1 MDNMAEEIIDL
12 RDRIEKM
19 RIQIEIEATEQIPVD
34 ATLELHQKTSNSNIS
49 LSMENKKSLPNQNY
63 DIKNNSENLKY
74 SEQNNNK
81 NFIKNETFPSVSL
94 SVKNP
99 VSSKILI
106 LLVTLQILSNIGIL
120 YFLYLGME

>member
-1 MDNMAEEIIDL
+1 MAEEIIDL

-19 RIQIEIEATEQIPVD
+19 RIQIENEATEQISVD
-34 ATLELHQKTSNSNIS
+34 IPLEVHKKIKNSNIS
-49 LSMENKKSLPNQNY
+49 LSMENKNNFPNQNFEV
-63 DIKNNSENLKY
+63 KNDSKNSHNIDKND
-74 SEQNNNK
+74 NNI
-81 NFIKNETFPSVSL
+81 FARNETFPAVSL

>member
-1 MDNMAEEIIDL
+1 MADEIIDL

-19 RIQIEIEATEQIPVD
+19 RIEIENEGTKEFSIDSP
-34 ATLELHQKTSNSNIS
+34 LKIHQTTSNSNIS
-49 LSMENKKSLPNQNY
+49 LSMENKNSFPNQNFKV
-63 DIKNNSENLKY
+63 KNDSDKLKVTENK
-74 SEQNNNK
+74 SNK
-81 NFIKNETFPSVSL
+81 SFTRKESFPAVSL

-106 LLVTLQILSNIGIL
+106 LLVTLQIFSNIGIL

>member
-1 MDNMAEEIIDL
+1 MAEEIIDI

-19 RIQIEIEATEQIPVD
+19 RIQIENEAAEQISVD
-34 ATLELHQKTSNSNIS
+34 TPPEVNQKTANSNIS
-49 LSMENKKSLPNQNY
+49 LSMKNKNSFPNQNFEV
-63 DIKNNSENLKY
+63 KNDS
-74 SEQNNNK
+74 K
-81 NFIKNETFPSVSL
+81 NFSNIEQKDRDAIKKTENFPSVSL

-106 LLVTLQILSNIGIL
+106 LLVTLQILSNIGSL

>member
-1 MDNMAEEIIDL
+1 MADEIIDL

-19 RIQIEIEATEQIPVD
+19 RIQIENEATDQISVD
-34 ATLELHQKTSNSNIS
+34 APAEVHQKTSNSNIS
-49 LSMENKKSLPNQNY
+49 LSMENKNSFPNQNFEV
-63 DIKNNSENLKY
+63 KNDS
-74 SEQNNNK
+74 K
-81 NFIKNETFPSVSL
+81 NFDNIKEKNSNTFTKNETFPAVSL

-99 VSSKILI
+99 VSSKVLI

>member
-1 MDNMAEEIIDL
+1 MAEEIIDL

-19 RIQIEIEATEQIPVD
+19 RIQIENEATEQISVD
-34 ATLELHQKTSNSNIS
+34 VPLEVHKKTSNSNIS
-49 LSMENKKSLPNQNY
+49 LSIENKNSFPNQNFEV
-63 DIKNNSENLKY
+63 KNDSENSDNL
-74 SEQNNNK
+74 NNK
-81 NFIKNETFPSVSL
+81 NFIKNETFPALSL

-106 LLVTLQILSNIGIL
+106 LLVTLQILSNVGIL

>member
-1 MDNMAEEIIDL
+1 MAEEIIDL

-19 RIQIEIEATEQIPVD
+19 RIEIENEGTEQVSVD
-34 ATLELHQKTSNSNIS
+34 SPIQIHQKTSNSNIS
-49 LSMENKKSLPNQNY
+49 LSMENKNSFPNQNFNVNN
-63 DIKNNSENLKY
+63 DSDKFDNTGKKNNKS
-74 SEQNNNK
+74 SSR
-81 NFIKNETFPSVSL
+81 NETFPAVSL

-99 VSSKILI
+99 VSSKILT

>member
-1 MDNMAEEIIDL
+1 MAEEIIDL

-19 RIQIEIEATEQIPVD
+19 RIQIENEATEQISVD
-34 ATLELHQKTSNSNIS
+34 SSIELQQKNSNSNIT
-49 LSMENKKSLPNQNY
+49 LSMENNKSIPNQNFVVGNDSKNLN
-63 DIKNNSENLKY
+63 DINKKDEKNS
-74 SEQNNNK
+74 
-81 NFIKNETFPSVSL
+81 IRNESFPALSL

-106 LLVTLQILSNIGIL
+106 LLVTLQILSNAGIL

>member
-1 MDNMAEEIIDL
+1 MAEEIIDI

-19 RIQIEIEATEQIPVD
+19 RIQIENEATEQISADIP
-34 ATLELHQKTSNSNIS
+34 LEVRHKTGNSNIS
-49 LSMENKKSLPNQNY
+49 LSMENKKSFPNQNFEVKKDSL
-63 DIKNNSENLKY
+63 DIDEIVKKDK
-74 SEQNNNK
+74 K
-81 NFIKNETFPSVSL
+81 NFIKNETFPAVSL

>member
-1 MDNMAEEIIDL
+1 MAEEIIDL

-19 RIQIEIEATEQIPVD
+19 RIQIENEAAEQISADIP
-34 ATLELHQKTSNSNIS
+34 LEVHKKTSNSNIS
-49 LSMENKKSLPNQNY
+49 LSIENKNSFPNQNFEV
-63 DIKNNSENLKY
+63 KNDSEKFINT
-74 SEQNNNK
+74 NK
-81 NFIKNETFPSVSL
+81 NIGNKFAKNETFPAVSL

-106 LLVTLQILSNIGIL
+106 LLVTLQIFSNIGIL

>member
-1 MDNMAEEIIDL
+1 MADEIIDL

-19 RIQIEIEATEQIPVD
+19 RIEIENEATEQISVD
-34 ATLELHQKTSNSNIS
+34 APLEVHKKTSNSNIS
-49 LSMENKKSLPNQNY
+49 LSMENKNSFPNQ
-63 DIKNNSENLKY
+63 IFEVKNDSKNFDNLEKKD
-74 SEQNNNK
+74 SNT
-81 NFIKNETFPSVSL
+81 FIKNETFPAVSL

-99 VSSKILI
+99 VSSKVLI

>member
-1 MDNMAEEIIDL
+1 MAEEIIDL

-19 RIQIEIEATEQIPVD
+19 RIQIENEATEQISVNIP
-34 ATLELHQKTSNSNIS
+34 LEAHQKTTNSNIS
-49 LSMENKKSLPNQNY
+49 LSIENKNDFPNQNFEV
-63 DIKNNSENLKY
+63 KNDSVNF
-74 SEQNNNK
+74 NNIEK
-81 NFIKNETFPSVSL
+81 KVDSISTRNETFPALSL

>member
-1 MDNMAEEIIDL
+1 MADEIIDL

-19 RIQIEIEATEQIPVD
+19 RIEIENEATEQISVD
-34 ATLELHQKTSNSNIS
+34 APLEVHQKTSNSNIS
-49 LSMENKKSLPNQNY
+49 LSMENKNSFPNQNFEV
-63 DIKNNSENLKY
+63 KNDS
-74 SEQNNNK
+74 K
-81 NFIKNETFPSVSL
+81 NFDNKEEKDRNTFTKNETFPAVSL

-99 VSSKILI
+99 VSSKVLI

>member
-1 MDNMAEEIIDL
+1 MAEEIIDL

-19 RIQIEIEATEQIPVD
+19 RIQIENEATEQISVNVPIE
-34 ATLELHQKTSNSNIS
+34 AHQKTTNSNIS
-49 LSMENKKSLPNQNY
+49 LSIENKNDFPNQNFKV
-63 DIKNNSENLKY
+63 KNDSVNFNNIEKKVNSI
-74 SEQNNNK
+74 STR
-81 NFIKNETFPSVSL
+81 NETFPALSL

-99 VSSKILI
+99 VSSKVLI

>member
-1 MDNMAEEIIDL
+1 MAEEIIDL

-19 RIQIEIEATEQIPVD
+19 RIQIENEATEQISVNAPPEVN
-34 ATLELHQKTSNSNIS
+34 QKTSNSDIS
-49 LSMENKKSLPNQNY
+49 LSLENKNSFPNQNFQV
-63 DIKNNSENLKY
+63 KNDSKNIDNIEKKVS
-74 SEQNNNK
+74 NNFTK
-81 NFIKNETFPSVSL
+81 KETFPAVSL

-106 LLVTLQILSNIGIL
+106 LLVTLQIFSNIGIL

>member
-1 MDNMAEEIIDL
+1 MAEEIIDL

-19 RIQIEIEATEQIPVD
+19 RIQIENEATEQISADIP
-34 ATLELHQKTSNSNIS
+34 LEVRHKTGNSNIS
-49 LSMENKKSLPNQNY
+49 LSMENKKSFPNQNFEVKK
-63 DIKNNSENLKY
+63 DSLDTDNIVEKD
-74 SEQNNNK
+74 NK
-81 NFIKNETFPSVSL
+81 NFIKNETFPAVSL

>member
-1 MDNMAEEIIDL
+1 MAEEIIDI

-19 RIQIEIEATEQIPVD
+19 RIQIENEATEQISADIP
-34 ATLELHQKTSNSNIS
+34 LEVRQKTGNSNIS
-49 LSMENKKSLPNQNY
+49 LSMENKNSFPNQNFEVRKESSDTD
-63 DIKNNSENLKY
+63 DIVKKD
-74 SEQNNNK
+74 NK
-81 NFIKNETFPSVSL
+81 NFIKNETFPAVSL

>member
-1 MDNMAEEIIDL
+1 MAEEIIDL

-19 RIQIEIEATEQIPVD
+19 RIQIENEATEQISVD
-34 ATLELHQKTSNSNIS
+34 IPIEVHEKTSNSNIS
-49 LSMENKKSLPNQNY
+49 VSMENKKNIPNQNFAISN
-63 DIKNNSENLKY
+63 DSEDLNKIE
-74 SEQNNNK
+74 SKHNK

>member
-1 MDNMAEEIIDL
+1 MAEEIIDI

-19 RIQIEIEATEQIPVD
+19 RIQIENEATEQISADIP
-34 ATLELHQKTSNSNIS
+34 LEVRQKTGNSNIS
-49 LSMENKKSLPNQNY
+49 LSMENKKSFPNQNFEVKKDSLNSD
-63 DIKNNSENLKY
+63 DIVKKD
-74 SEQNNNK
+74 NK
-81 NFIKNETFPSVSL
+81 NFIKNETFPAVSL